1 MSRTLLVEDNVIFRK
16 SISKILNDE
25 FPTMD
30 IEEASNGREVLQHI
44 QVLPP
49 NLILMDINLP
59 DESGLELT
67 QTIKET
73 HPEIPVIILTSYN
86 IPEYR
91 DAVSQ
96 TGATNFLVKSIST
109 SEEIIQV
116 VKSAFPEV
124 ANRANR

>member
-16 SISKILNDE
+16 SISEILNGE

-30 IEEASNGREVLQHI
+30 IEEASNGREALQHI
-44 QVLPP
+44 QALPP

-59 DESGLELT
+59 DESGLKLT

-91 DAVSQ
+91 DAARQ
-96 TGATNFLVKSIST
+96 AGANAFLVKSIST
-109 SEEIIQV
+109 SEEIVQA
-116 VKSAFPEV
+116 VKSVFF
-124 ANRANR
+124 